1 MGHCIDADGREYLA
15 VTETKRCEKGEG
27 TAEMVMPEFK
37 TGNQRWITG
46 RSCQPAFAQIEFP
59 LQVVM
64 HAIRD
69 SSVGPQQVQ
78 LLALPPKGLQYH
90 AVHRQ
95 TVRLLLRFAAI
106 RPAAVDLFQLVL
118 KVVQQILVEV
128 HLMFA

>member
-1 MGHCIDADGREYLA
+1 MVGKTLRLRKQKD
-15 VTETKRCEKGEG
+15 VKKGEG

-37 TGNQRWITG
+37 TGYQRWITG
-46 RSCQPAFAQIEFP
+46 RSCQPAFAQVEFP

-78 LLALPPKGLQYH
+78 LLALPPKGLQQH

-95 TVRLLLRFAAI
+95 TVLLLLRFAAL
-106 RPAAVDLFQLVL
+106 RPAAVDLLQLAL

-128 HLMFA
+128 HLMFVFR